1 MRDTIYAGMFGL
13 IGGATLA
20 IVYVLRTGGF

>member
-1 MRDTIYAGMFGL
+1 MKDTIYAGMFGL
-13 IGGATLA
+13 IGGSTLA